1 MLGLAGFPWIDPC
14 LILALLVFVL
24 MKAPMGDK
32 RALWMV
38 TWAFVSALIGSFF
51 LDVSLDRGKAPVY
64 VEYAEPV
71 RLALTVVWFWISIEF
86 FKNKLDFVV
95 RWLVVSVTA
104 QFCLACYLYAAML
117 DLVPVPTPVA
127 VYLTIYKARQVLW
140 FGDLAIYRMNGTFD
154 ESPPFGLFMFS
165 CLVIFFLCL
174 IDTNRLVVK
183 RKWAI
188 FGGSVSLIGAVAAL
202 SDQIFLGLL
211 VFGVVWYFAVR
222 RESQDRST
230 LRRFTEA
237 LVGIAILIFAGNYL
251 AQSIKGKLLEAASAS
266 SVPIGVIGS
275 VEGTSGAER
284 AFHLHYG
291 LGLLEEMPLAVFTGI
306 GPGRYGDY
314 AIRTGLFESTVTIQN
329 MPLNWLVEYGL
340 FGSGLIGLWLFEII
354 TVARQR
360 YGSLVLGA
368 CIGLLIA
375 SISQANWM
383 WESWFLAWAF
393 LSTRRESYAVP
404 SAPAHRGT
412 SNNPIL
418 PAVLPTFS

>member
-1 MLGLAGFPWIDPC
+1 MVRGKLATFLYALAIVFLPFSYAIKAMLGLAGFPWIDPC

-174 IDTNRLVVK
+174 IDTNKLVVK

-188 FGGSVSLIGAVAAL
+188 FGGSWCSALYGISLC
-202 SDQIFLGLL
+202 
-211 VFGVVWYFAVR
+211 
-222 RESQDRST
+222 EEN
-230 LRRFTEA
+230 LR
-237 LVGIAILIFAGNYL
+237 
-251 AQSIKGKLLEAASAS
+251 
-266 SVPIGVIGS
+266 IGVRC
-275 VEGTSGAER
+275 A
-284 AFHLHYG
+284 G
-291 LGLLEEMPLAVFTGI
+291 LPRPWWVSRF
-306 GPGRYGDY
+306 
-314 AIRTGLFESTVTIQN
+314 
-329 MPLNWLVEYGL
+329 
-340 FGSGLIGLWLFEII
+340 
-354 TVARQR
+354 
-360 YGSLVLGA
+360 
-368 CIGLLIA
+368 
-375 SISQANWM
+375 
-383 WESWFLAWAF
+383 
-393 LSTRRESYAVP
+393 
-404 SAPAHRGT
+404 
-412 SNNPIL
+412 
-418 PAVLPTFS
+418 